1 MQQTAALLDMVKS
14 ATFADFKAQV
24 TSIGQK
30 SFSANGPYCQVG
42 DVCKLGS
49 DEDHSLAQVVAVGE
63 ERVELVP
70 LGDMHAVKPGASV
83 TLSRDYSNFSVGDGF
98 ADRAVNAF
106 GEPIDGK
113 PTILSTKAPART
125 DQINSGQTSMAKTIV
140 SKRVETGVRAI
151 DTLLPLAQGQ
161 RIGVFAASGVGKT
174 TLVEQLSTRAQCDK
188 VVICLIGERGREVE
202 RLWNIHARA
211 EDSAPVT
218 VVAAT
223 SDEAPSVRIRA
234 MQQALA
240 LCEYWREK
248 GEHVVFF
255 VDSVTRLAMA
265 LRDIGLAAGEPPALR
280 SYTPN
285 VFTALPDFV
294 ERCGAISGKGAIT
307 AIITVLSETDDVDDP
322 IAETM
327 RSLLDGHIVL
337 SRKLAERGHFPAIDV
352 RASISRVADQVLTNA
367 QQESA
372 RRLKAN
378 IAVYEEARAM
388 IESGIY
394 QSGASEEIDRAVAL
408 WPKIQEFLMQSGSA
422 RSTLAASDGALSQ
435 VLAGGGA
442 I

>member
-1 MQQTAALLDMVKS
+1 MQQAAALLDMVKS
-14 ATFADFKAQV
+14 ATFADFTGQI

-42 DVCKLGS
+42 DVCTMGS
-49 DEDHSLAQVVAVGE
+49 GDEQSLAQVVAVGE

-70 LGDMHAVKPGASV
+70 LGDMQAVKPGSSV
-83 TLSRDYSNFSVGDGF
+83 TLSRDYSDFSVGDGF
-98 ADRAVNAF
+98 AGRAVNAF

-113 PTILSTKAPART
+113 LPILSTKAPAR
-125 DQINSGQTSMAKTIV
+125 SSQTSMAKTIV
-140 SKRVETGVRAI
+140 PKRVETGVRAI

-174 TLVEQLSTRAQCDK
+174 TLVEQLSTRARCDK
-188 VVICLIGERGREVE
+188 VVVCLIGERGREVE
-202 RLWNIHARA
+202 RLWNIHAKA
-211 EDSAPVT
+211 EGSAPVT

-307 AIITVLSETDDVDDP
+307 AIFTVLSETDDVDDP

-422 RSTLAASDGALSQ
+422 PSTLDAGDGALSQ
-435 VLAGGGA
+435 VLARGSA